1 VPTTGSRPAR
11 THGNR
16 DAELAPEFL
25 QGAEAQRVRSH
36 PQRADVVENLQ
47 GLLLE
52 RLHAKGR
59 LSGARCF
66 EQGRRV
72 GGVGLVAAETQRLA
86 NQHSNWLLVRR
97 WISAMR
103 HPSPATASWK
113 TDFAKATATVVA
125 FVSDP
130 FRLDE
135 GLIPTPMK
143 TRARTARKQTGAMPS
158 PSWRHTSTAS

>member
-86 NQHSNWLLVRR
+86 NQHS
-97 WISAMR
+97 MR